1 MFGLSEIAII
11 LIVVILVLGA
21 KKLPELA
28 RSAGKSARILKAE
41 AKAMKNEEEQAGEQA
56 GEKVGEKGKAAG
68 EAAPSPQVIHGEVIA
83 PTAHTVPKPDS
94 ARPHSQNQQ
103 R

>member
-41 AKAMKNEEEQAGEQA
+41 AKAMKQEKEQ
-56 GEKVGEKGKAAG
+56 
-68 EAAPSPQVIHGEVIA
+68 EATGRTAPAPQVVHGEVIPPHTVA
-83 PTAHTVPKPDS
+83 DTAHNVPKPGS
-94 ARPHSQNQQ
+94 APPGPQS
-103 R
+103 

>member
-11 LIVVILVLGA
+11 LIVVIAVIGA

-41 AKAMKNEEEQAGEQA
+41 ARAAKDEEAGPGTAPRVLQ
-56 GEKVGEKGKAAG
+56 GEIVPPGTGTTQPGARATG
-68 EAAPSPQVIHGEVIA
+68 APDHP
-83 PTAHTVPKPDS
+83 
-94 ARPHSQNQQ
+94 
-103 R
+103 